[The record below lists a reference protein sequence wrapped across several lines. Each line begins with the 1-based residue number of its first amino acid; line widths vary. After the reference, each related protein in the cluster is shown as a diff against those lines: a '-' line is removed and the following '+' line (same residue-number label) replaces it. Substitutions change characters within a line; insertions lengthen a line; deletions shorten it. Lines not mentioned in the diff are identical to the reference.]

1 MRLAFWKE
9 DLVLN
14 LSIFGIEPVSVKTAT
29 LKNLKIQN
37 LIFETLKIVRFG
49 KSNLMKNSILL
60 WFKEL
65 ISCFQT
71 GRQWKILFSL
81 IFGEGFFLWN
91 FSVLFWFFFYFDE
104 ISSRKL
110 WNSVLEIWS
119 YFVTFI
125 QLSRRSK

>member
-1 MRLAFWKE
+1 LRLAFWKE